1 MPTIEIIIFLL
12 VVLVVFSA
20 IVERLKIPQ
29 SIMLVVAGLV
39 IGFTPQ
45 LPDVDLKPDTVFLIF
60 LPPLLFTASWKLSW
74 HDVKAEKAAVIS
86 LSTGLVFF
94 TTIAIAAVAHYFI
107 PGFSWQLGFI
117 LGAIISPPDAM
128 AATSV
133 TKGLDLNKRVVT
145 ILEGES
151 LLNDASALVA
161 YRYAILS
168 MVTGGFLFWKAGLQF
183 IWIASGGL
191 TIGIFIGWLLLWA
204 LRRIKDN
211 VTLEVALTLLTPY
224 SAYLLAEHFHM
235 SGVLA
240 VVAAGLFVSFRSPE
254 VFSFQTRIQTSSFW
268 NTIEFL
274 LNGFVFILIGMQLP
288 AIIANIEKD
297 SLLAALGY
305 GALITLVAIV
315 VRVLWVFP
323 GAYIPVWLS
332 KKGLRDTRK
341 IDWRYVTVIAWT
353 GMRGVVSLAA
363 ALAIPLTLNNGDD
376 FPQRHMIL
384 FITFCVIFFT
394 LVVQGLSLP
403 FLIKFLKIAN
413 DDSRQ
418 IEEEKKVRRMLALQV
433 VSYIDQQLDRQENDD
448 RVVRR
453 LRNKYI
459 ARVKLA
465 GGIHEAADKGKE
477 GQSTVTDLY
486 MQYANVQ
493 KALIDF
499 ERALLVDMHKED
511 AASSHILKKLQD
523 ELDIEESRLTVQLNR
538 VV

>member
-60 LPPLLFTASWKLSW
+60 LPPLLFTAAWKLSW
-74 HDVKAEKAAVIS
+74 HDVKAEKGAVIS

-94 TTIAIAAVAHYFI
+94 TTVTIATVAHYFV
-107 PGFSWQLGFI
+107 PGFTWQLGFI
-117 LGAIISPPDAM
+117 LGAVISPPDAM
-128 AATSV
+128 AAISI
-133 TKGLDLNKRVVT
+133 TKGLSLNKRVTT

-168 MVTGGFLFWKAGLQF
+168 MVTGGFVVWKASLQF
-183 IWIASGGL
+183 VWIASGGL
-191 TIGIFIGWLLLWA
+191 AIGVIIGWLLLWA
-204 LRRIKDN
+204 QRRIKDN

-235 SGVLA
+235 SGVLS

-254 VFSFQTRIQTSSFW
+254 AFSFQTRIQTSSFW

-288 AIIANIEKD
+288 RIIANIEKK
-297 SLLAALGY
+297 SLIDALGY
-305 GALITLVAIV
+305 GALITAVAIV
-315 VRVLWVFP
+315 VRILWVFP

-341 IDWRYVTVIAWT
+341 IDWRYVTVISWT

-363 ALAIPLTLNNGDD
+363 ALAIPLTLNNGEE
-376 FPQRHMIL
+376 FPQRNMIL

-403 FLIKFLKIAN
+403 FLIKLLNISN
-413 DDSRQ
+413 DDTKQ
-418 IEEEKKVRRMLALQV
+418 IDEEKKVRRMLALQV
-433 VSYIDQQLDRQENDD
+433 VAFIDGKLEVKDNDE
-448 RVVRR
+448 RVIRR
-453 LRNKYI
+453 LRNKYT

-465 GGIHEAADKGKE
+465 GGVHAPIEA
-477 GQSTVTDLY
+477 GQENQTTVTDLY

-493 KALIDF
+493 KSLLDF

-511 AASSHILKKLQD
+511 AASSSILKKLQD

>member
-74 HDVKAEKAAVIS
+74 HDVKAEKSSVIA

-117 LGAIISPPDAM
+117 LGAVISPPDAM
-128 AATSV
+128 AATSI
-133 TKGLDLNKRVVT
+133 TKGLNLNKRVVT

-168 MVTGGFLFWKAGLQF
+168 MVTGGFIFWKASLQF

-191 TIGIFIGWLLLWA
+191 AIGVLIGWLLLWA

-235 SGVLA
+235 SGVLS

-254 VFSFQTRIQTSSFW
+254 AFSFQTRIQTSSFW

-288 AIIANIEKD
+288 GIISNIEKK
-297 SLLAALGY
+297 SLLDALGY
-305 GALITLVAIV
+305 GLLITAVAIV
-315 VRVLWVFP
+315 VRILWVFP

-341 IDWRYVTVIAWT
+341 IDWRYVTVISWT

-363 ALAIPLTLNNGDD
+363 ALAIPLALNNGDD
-376 FPQRHMIL
+376 FPQRNMIL

-403 FLIKFLKIAN
+403 FLIKLLNISN

-418 IEEEKKVRRMLALQV
+418 VEEEKKVRRMLALQV
-433 VSYIDQQLDRQENDD
+433 VSFIDGQLETKDNDD
-448 RVVRR
+448 RVIRR
-453 LRNKYI
+453 LRNKYT

-465 GGIHEAADKGKE
+465 GGVHAAVE
-477 GQSTVTDLY
+477 GAQENQTSVTDLY
-486 MQYANVQ
+486 VQYANVQ
-493 KALIDF
+493 KALLDF

-511 AASSHILKKLQD
+511 AASSTILKKLQD